1 MTKLINARILAQ
13 ENLPSPSAI
22 QNQIPHTRKSLATV
36 MDGRST
42 LEAILDRRDKRR
54 FVVVGPCSI
63 HDPAAALDYASR
75 LKPLSDEVSD
85 VLVLV
90 MRVYFE
96 KPRTTVG
103 WKGLIN
109 DPDLDDSFNMIKGIR
124 IARTLLRD
132 ISEMGL
138 HIGSE
143 ALDPLMPQYL
153 GDLISWNAIGA
164 RTTESQTHREM
175 ASGLSTPVGFK
186 NGTDGGLAVA
196 INAMKS
202 ASTPHAFLGID
213 ADGLTSIIRTAGN
226 PYGHLILRGG
236 NAPNYGAE
244 DVAQAE
250 SLLRAAGVPSSI
262 VVDCSHGNS
271 NKDYKRQ
278 AGVLRNV
285 VQQIQA
291 GNESLVG
298 MMLESNIVEG
308 AQKIHADHARLVY
321 GQSVTDACI
330 GWDDTAAAIREAAQA
345 LRGLATPESSWP
357 TAWTRES
364 EQSGTAI

>member
-1 MTKLINARILAQ
+1 MTQLINARILAQ
-13 ENLPSPSAI
+13 QNLPPPSAI
-22 QNQIPHTRKSLATV
+22 QKDISHSRQSLATV
-36 MDGRST
+36 MNGRAT
-42 LEAILDRRDKRR
+42 LEGILDRRDKRR
-54 FVVVGPCSI
+54 FVVLGPCSI

-124 IARTLLRD
+124 IARTLLRE
-132 ISEMGL
+132 ISEIGL

-153 GDLISWNAIGA
+153 GDMISWNAIGA

-175 ASGLSTPVGFK
+175 ASGLSTPVGLK
-186 NGTDGGLAVA
+186 NGTDGDLAVA
-196 INAMKS
+196 INAMQA

-213 ADGLTSIIRTAGN
+213 TDGLTSIIRTAGN

-236 NAPNYGAE
+236 STPNYGA
-244 DVAQAE
+244 DHVAQAE
-250 SLLRAAGVPSSI
+250 RQLRAAGLPTSI

-278 AGVLRNV
+278 VGVLQNV
-285 VQQIQA
+285 VQQIRE
-291 GNESLVG
+291 GNESLIG

-308 AQKIHADHARLVY
+308 AQKIQADRSKLVY

-330 GWDDTAAAIREAAQA
+330 GWDDTIAAIREAAEA
-345 LRGLATPESSWP
+345 LREIAKPES
-357 TAWTRES
+357 AWQATGS
-364 EQSGTAI
+364 KALG